1 MWVGCGWRLGVAM
14 THAARRINQGMEL
27 VVGGCGLWFVDM
39 DKSKFIMLSRV
50 LKK

>member
-1 MWVGCGWRLGVAM
+1 MSCGWWLGAAM
-14 THAARRINQGMEL
+14 THAACRMNQGAEL
-27 VVGGCGLWFVDM
+27 VVGGCGLWFVDT